1 MLSSQAV
8 PRKDSHP
15 PQSWCEVAHV
25 HVAEWY
31 HSLEWTLNWTLLS
44 ELHVEIPIPET
55 QLLCSFCVWD
65 FLRWLTKTMRSMS
78 SPSRAWHQG
87 WDVGLELVTWRHFE
101 CRPPQPVSE
110 AFLTFWIGPCPVC
123 YVWIFLLK
131 RMNWPPSYTCLGAN
145 SYALSS
151 GSRAQAWNET
161 ESLPNRQI
169 IRAASLQIS
178 KRGRYS
184 MYTCRV
190 FMGPMNPRVYTH
202 RREGWRGLAADPYLI
217 SGILL
222 SSFSRNVLLLPYCQ
236 APGKCHAAGRKRS
249 R

>member
-1 MLSSQAV
+1 MPTLRTAMLHFSRYFGFWGALSWKRHPKSIFFCMSLFLQKVCFLKNSSIIGLSVLQEPWLSSFAHAV
-8 PRKDSHP
+8 FPGCAKKRFTSP
-15 PQSWCEVAHV
+15 PSWCEVAHV

-101 CRPPQPVSE
+101 CRTPQPVSE

-131 RMNWPPSYTCLGAN
+131 RMNWPPSYT
-145 SYALSS
+145 S
-151 GSRAQAWNET
+151 GSKFIRI
-161 ESLPNRQI
+161 I
-169 IRAASLQIS
+169 IRQQS
-178 KRGRYS
+178 
-184 MYTCRV
+184 T
-190 FMGPMNPRVYTH
+190 
-202 RREGWRGLAADPYLI
+202 GLKWNWELAKPTD
-217 SGILL
+217 
-222 SSFSRNVLLLPYCQ
+222 
-236 APGKCHAAGRKRS
+236 H
-249 R
+249 